1 MKGLFLTHCGQVRN
15 HNEDAGGI
23 FENKSA
29 QPIAVI
35 ADGMGGHQAGDV
47 ASMLAVENIKNKWE
61 ETEQIENA
69 EDIKQWFQNIIRETN
84 AQIFHKAQENKQL
97 EGMGTT
103 LVAAVMIRNS
113 LIIAHIGDSRLYIAR
128 GGQMEQLTEDHSFVN
143 ELVKRGEITE
153 GDAEVHPY
161 KNYIIRA
168 LGTDAE
174 VDTDVRTL
182 TWQVGD
188 RLLLCSDG
196 LSDKMSQSEL
206 AQFITSDK
214 EMGEIGQQL
223 IDLANQ
229 RGGEDNISLILMAH
243 DGSDSEAGE
252 PA

>member
-23 FENKSA
+23 FKNKSN
-29 QPIAVI
+29 QPIAII

-47 ASMLAVENIKNKWE
+47 ASLLAVENLKKRWE
-61 ETEQIENA
+61 ETEEVESREHIE
-69 EDIKQWFQNIIRETN
+69 QWLQNIIKETN
-84 AQIFHKAQENKQL
+84 AQIFQKSQENKQL

-103 LVAAVMIRNS
+103 LVAAVMAGD
-113 LIIAHIGDSRLYIAR
+113 LLTIAHIGDSRLYRAR
-128 GGQMEQLTEDHSFVN
+128 GDSFEQLTEDHSFVN

-153 GDAEVHPY
+153 GDAEFHPY

-168 LGTDAE
+168 LGTEAE
-174 VDTDVRTL
+174 VDTDIKSL
-182 TWQVGD
+182 TWEIDD

-196 LSDKMSQSEL
+196 LSDKLSQTEL
-206 AQFITSDK
+206 GQLIRTDK
-214 EMGEIGQQL
+214 EMEEIGQEL
-223 IDLANQ
+223 IDIANE
-229 RGGEDNISLILMAH
+229 RGGEDNISLILITH

>member
-15 HNEDAGGI
+15 HNEDAGGV
-23 FENKSA
+23 FENKSS

-47 ASMLAVENIKNKWE
+47 ASMLAVENIKNRWE
-61 ETEQIENA
+61 ETERVEHPDDM
-69 EDIKQWFQNIIRETN
+69 EQWFQQTIKATN
-84 AQIFHKAQENKQL
+84 EQIYQKSQENKQL

-103 LVAAVMIRNS
+103 LVAAAMVGN
-113 LIIAHIGDSRLYIAR
+113 LLTIAHIGDSRLYIAR
-128 GGQMEQLTEDHSFVN
+128 GTQFEQLTEDHSFVN

-168 LGTDAE
+168 LGTDQE
-174 VDTDVRTL
+174 VDTDVKTL
-182 TWQVGD
+182 TWEAGD

-196 LSDKMSQSEL
+196 LSDKLSQTEL
-206 AQFITSDK
+206 AQFITADK
-214 EMGEIGQQL
+214 GMDEIGQQL

-229 RGGEDNISLILMAH
+229 RGGEDNISLILITH
-243 DGSDSEAGE
+243 DGSGSEAGE

>member
-23 FENKSA
+23 FKNKSY
-29 QPIAVI
+29 QPIAII

-47 ASMLAVENIKNKWE
+47 ASMLAVENIKNRWE
-61 ETEQIENA
+61 ETERVENPDEIE
-69 EDIKQWFQNIIRETN
+69 QWFQKIIRETN
-84 AQIFHKAQENKQL
+84 EQIFQKSQENKQL

-103 LVAAVMIRNS
+103 LVAAVIIGNS

-128 GGQMEQLTEDHSFVN
+128 GDQIEQLTEDHSFVN

-168 LGTDAE
+168 LGTDAD
-174 VDTDVRTL
+174 VDTDVKTL
-182 TWQVGD
+182 TWETGD

-196 LSDKMSQSEL
+196 LSDKLSQTEL
-206 AQFITSDK
+206 AQLITAEK
-214 EMGEIGQQL
+214 EMDEIGQQL
-223 IDLANQ
+223 IDLANH
-229 RGGEDNISLILMAH
+229 RGGEDNISLILIAH

>member
-23 FENKSA
+23 FENKTS
-29 QPIAVI
+29 QPIAII
-35 ADGMGGHQAGDV
+35 ADGMGGHKAGDV
-47 ASMLAVENIKNKWE
+47 ASMLAVENMKKRWE
-61 ETEQIENA
+61 ETEAVQSPNDIE
-69 EDIKQWFQNIIRETN
+69 QWLQSIIRETN
-84 AQIFHKAQENKQL
+84 EQIFRKSQENKQL

-103 LVAAVMIRNS
+103 LVAAVISGNS
-113 LIIAHIGDSRLYIAR
+113 LTIAHIGDSRLYIAR
-128 GGQMEQLTEDHSFVN
+128 GEHVEQLTEDHSFVN

-168 LGTDAE
+168 LGTEAC
-174 VDTDVRTL
+174 VDTDIKTL
-182 TWQVGD
+182 TWDAGD

-196 LSDKMSQSEL
+196 LSDKLSQTEL
-206 AQFITSDK
+206 AQFITADK
-214 EMGEIGQQL
+214 GMNEIGQEL
-223 IDLANQ
+223 IDLANE
-229 RGGEDNISLILMAH
+229 RGGEDNISLILIAH

>member
-23 FENKSA
+23 FENKTN
-29 QPIAVI
+29 QPIAII
-35 ADGMGGHQAGDV
+35 ADGMGGHKAGDV
-47 ASMLAVENIKNKWE
+47 ASMLAVENMKNRWQ
-61 ETEQIENA
+61 ETEAVQSPNDIE
-69 EDIKQWFQNIIRETN
+69 QWLENIINETN
-84 AQIFHKAQENKQL
+84 EQIFRKSQENKQL

-103 LVAAVMIRNS
+103 LVAAVMSGNS
-113 LIIAHIGDSRLYIAR
+113 LTIAHIGDSRLYIAR
-128 GGQMEQLTEDHSFVN
+128 GENVEQLTEDHSFVN

-168 LGTDAE
+168 LGTEAQ
-174 VDTDVRTL
+174 VNTDIKTL
-182 TWQVGD
+182 TWDTGD

-196 LSDKMSQSEL
+196 LSDKLSQTEL
-206 AQFITSDK
+206 AQFITADK
-214 EMGEIGQQL
+214 GMNEIGQEL
-223 IDLANQ
+223 IDLANE
-229 RGGEDNISLILMAH
+229 RGGEDNISLILIAH

>member
-23 FENKSA
+23 FENKTS
-29 QPIAVI
+29 QPIAII
-35 ADGMGGHQAGDV
+35 ADGMGGHKAGDV
-47 ASMLAVENIKNKWE
+47 ASMLAVENMKKRWE
-61 ETEQIENA
+61 ETEVVQSPNDIE
-69 EDIKQWFQNIIRETN
+69 QWLQSIIRETN
-84 AQIFHKAQENKQL
+84 EQIFRKSQENKQL

-103 LVAAVMIRNS
+103 LVAAVISGNS
-113 LIIAHIGDSRLYIAR
+113 LTIAHIGDSRLYIAR
-128 GGQMEQLTEDHSFVN
+128 GEHVEQLTEDHSFVN

-168 LGTDAE
+168 LGTEAR
-174 VDTDVRTL
+174 VDTDIKTL
-182 TWQVGD
+182 TWDAGD

-196 LSDKMSQSEL
+196 LSDKLSQTEL
-206 AQFITSDK
+206 AQFITADK
-214 EMGEIGQQL
+214 GMNEIGQEL
-223 IDLANQ
+223 IDLANE
-229 RGGEDNISLILMAH
+229 RGGEDNISLILIAH